1 MVIPFF
7 LCIFAYMN
15 SNCNFE
21 LQDVVKILKE
31 QSLMTKAYVI
41 DEYIR
46 ILARELGS
54 NCQTKSFVDFILSF
68 KDKNITELTRRIDD
82 VISVNYV
89 PAVEYIKRN
98 NK

>member
-1 MVIPFF
+1 
-7 LCIFAYMN
+7 MN
-15 SNCNFE
+15 RNCNFE

-46 ILARELGS
+46 ILARELG
-54 NCQTKSFVDFILSF
+54 NKCQAKSFVDFVLSF

-82 VISVNYV
+82 VIRVNYV

-98 NK
+98 K

>member
-1 MVIPFF
+1 
-7 LCIFAYMN
+7 MN

-21 LQDVVKILKE
+21 LQDVVRILKE

-46 ILARELGS
+46 ILARKSGN

-82 VISVNYV
+82 VITVNYV

>member
-1 MVIPFF
+1 
-7 LCIFAYMN
+7 MN

-21 LQDVVKILKE
+21 LQDVVRILKE

-46 ILARELGS
+46 ILARESG
-54 NCQTKSFVDFILSF
+54 NNPHFKSFVDFVLSF

-82 VISVNYV
+82 VIRVNYV

>member
-1 MVIPFF
+1 
-7 LCIFAYMN
+7 
-15 SNCNFE
+15 
-21 LQDVVKILKE
+21 
-31 QSLMTKAYVI
+31 MTKTYVI

-46 ILARELGS
+46 ILARESG
-54 NCQTKSFVDFILSF
+54 NNFHFKSFVDFILSF

-82 VISVNYV
+82 VITVNYV

>member
-1 MVIPFF
+1 
-7 LCIFAYMN
+7 MN

-21 LQDVVKILKE
+21 LQDVVRILKE

-46 ILARELGS
+46 ILARELGN

-68 KDKNITELTRRIDD
+68 KDKNITELKRRIDD
-82 VISVNYV
+82 VIRINYV